1 MGAKKRPFYRVVVAD
16 ARSPRDG
23 KFIETIGHYNPL
35 TEPATIVINEERG
48 RYWLS
53 VGAQPTTAV
62 SKLMKRA
69 GLGPDAVAEAPAPE
83 PSEPAAL
90 AQERAQTS
98 VPLEAAPSSDP
109 ADAERAAVEPS
120 AEAQQVAQTVEP
132 AEQPAAPAS
141 PDAAADNAQA

>member
-53 VGAQPTTAV
+53 VGAQPTTVV

-69 GLGPDAVAEAPAPE
+69 GLGPDAVAEAPTPE

-90 AQERAQTS
+90 AQEQAQTS
-98 VPLEAAPSSDP
+98 VPLQAAPSSDS
-109 ADAERAAVEPS
+109 ADAESVAVEPS
-120 AEAQQVAQTVEP
+120 AEAQQAAQTVEP
-132 AEQPAAPAS
+132 VEQPAAPAS